1 MLLLFSLNFLARF
14 FETTSSPYHHFSID
28 SSVSD
33 SYEIL
38 HRDLH
43 ENGYFLNTIYN
54 RLILVTQRSEE
65 G

>member
-1 MLLLFSLNFLARF
+1 MYANSYVAFSLNFLARF
-14 FETTSSPYHHFSID
+14 FETTSSSYHHFSID

-43 ENGYFLNTIYN
+43 ENVFLEYN
-54 RLILVTQRSEE
+54 L
-65 G
+65 